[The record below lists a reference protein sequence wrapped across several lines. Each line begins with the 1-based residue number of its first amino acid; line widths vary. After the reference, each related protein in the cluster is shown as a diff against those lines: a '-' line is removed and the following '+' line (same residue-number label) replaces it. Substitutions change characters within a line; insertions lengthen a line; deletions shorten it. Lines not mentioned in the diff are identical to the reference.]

1 MLRNDDH
8 ANSVLHIHLHLPTNT
23 HIHTNKHTFV
33 VSIKFCFLDFGDEE
47 ESENF
52 NVKHKSHE
60 ETDFSLKMSIKYP
73 WEILITCTNDYD
85 DECMKDLKN
94 WFISLKE

>member
-1 MLRNDDH
+1 MPRNDDH
-8 ANSVLHIHLHLPTNT
+8 ANSVLHIHLQIT
-23 HIHTNKHTFV
+23 HTYTHTYTNKHTFV

-73 WEILITCTNDYD
+73 WEILITYTNDYD
-85 DECMKDLKN
+85 DECMKD
-94 WFISLKE
+94 STSSD

>member
-8 ANSVLHIHLHLPTNT
+8 ANSVLHIHLQITHTYTHTNT
-23 HIHTNKHTFV
+23 STNKHTFV

-73 WEILITCTNDYD
+73 WEILITYTNDYD
-85 DECMKDLKN
+85 DECMKD
-94 WFISLKE
+94 STSSD